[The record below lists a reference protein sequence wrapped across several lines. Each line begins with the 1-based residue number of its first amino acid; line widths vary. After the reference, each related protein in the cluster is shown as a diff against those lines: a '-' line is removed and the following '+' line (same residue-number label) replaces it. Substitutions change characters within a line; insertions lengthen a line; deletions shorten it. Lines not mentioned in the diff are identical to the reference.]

1 MSRMQSLILRINWA
15 AVLNLLNPIR
25 VVAVNVLIGELPL
38 THSVV
43 LINHNY
49 N

>member
-1 MSRMQSLILRINWA
+1 MMKSLILRIKWA
-15 AVLNLLNPIR
+15 AVMYTLNPIR
-25 VVAVNVLIGELPL
+25 VDVNVLIGELPL
-38 THSVV
+38 TLDSVV